1 MKNIYMVQ
9 PSNTY
14 SGQNFKAAYLPY
26 AAGLL
31 VANAFTNETVKSN
44 YEFKRFIFIREKTE
58 KALASLENPA
68 IVGFSNYV
76 WNTKYNLTLAEKI
89 KEKYPDCI
97 IIFGGHNVAGGE
109 NSFLDKYD
117 FIDFLIRGEGEEAF
131 CNLLCELCKETPDY
145 SSVSNL
151 SYRSEGKAIHNPVET
166 LTRIDYPSPYLTG
179 LFDDIY
185 KENPDMQLD
194 AILETSRGCPNS
206 CAYCDWGCNNQK
218 IKRFPIERIY
228 AEIDWL
234 AAHKTK
240 FIWGADAN
248 FGAFERDL
256 DIVDYFVSVR
266 EKTGYPER
274 LRINYAKANPLRVFE
289 INKQLEQHNLTK
301 QGATISFQSLN
312 PETLEN
318 IGRKNMDLDSFSELL
333 SLYRKEG
340 ITIYSELIVGLP
352 GETYESFCSGIGKL
366 LAAGQHRLITT
377 YICVLLP
384 NSPMADPDYMEK
396 HGIISVEVPF
406 LVAHTNDED
415 DVVETTSYIIGTN
428 TMCPEDWIK
437 SNIFTCFEE
446 SYHHFGILKFIAI
459 YLFTKYNVPYEKFY
473 NDIINSALEDKNSVA
488 YSAYQKL
495 YSYYKSITE
504 SKPISLYQNDIFG
517 DLSWSNNLLTFL
529 DTIYRLDTFYDEIRP
544 LLQGYGV
551 PENIID
557 ELIRY
562 QKTALKLPGRNNFG
576 EDFSYNW
583 HDYFKGII
591 EDCPIE
597 LSEKPNT
604 VRVMNKS
611 VPDNWKEWALESVWF
626 NKNGITF
633 NPVVKV
639 EYK

>member
-9 PSNTY
+9 PSSTY
-14 SGQNFKAAYLPY
+14 SGVNFKAAYLPY
-26 AAGLL
+26 ASGLL
-31 VANAFTNETVKSN
+31 IANAFTNDTVKSN
-44 YEFKRFIFIREKTE
+44 YNFKRFIFVREKIE
-58 KALASLENPA
+58 NALNSLEKPA

-109 NSFLDKYD
+109 NSFLDKYT

-131 CNLLCELCKETPDY
+131 CRLLCELCKEAPDY
-145 SSVSNL
+145 SSVNNL
-151 SYRSEGKAIHNPVET
+151 SYRNKEKVIHNPVVT
-166 LTRIDYPSPYLTG
+166 LTRTDFPSPYLTG
-179 LFDDIY
+179 LFDSIY
-185 KENPDMQLD
+185 EENPDMQLD

-218 IKRFPIERIY
+218 VKLYPTERIY

-240 FIWGADAN
+240 FIWGADSN

-256 DIVDYFVSVR
+256 DIVKYFVNVR
-266 EKTGYPER
+266 EKTGYPEK
-274 LRINYAKANPLRVFE
+274 LRINYAKTNPLKVFE
-289 INKQLEQHNLTK
+289 IKKQLEQHNLSK

-318 IGRKNMDLDSFSELL
+318 IGRKNMDLDSFSEIL

-352 GETYESFCSGIGKL
+352 GETYESFCNGIGKL
-366 LAAGQHRLITT
+366 LTAGQHRLITT

-384 NSPMADPDYMEK
+384 NSPMADPEYMKK

-459 YLFTKYNVPYEKFY
+459 YLYTKHNIPYEKFY
-473 NDIINSALEDKNSVA
+473 NDVINSAFTDENSVVC
-488 YSAYQKL
+488 SAYRKL
-495 YSYYKSITE
+495 YNHYKSITE
-504 SKPISLYQNDIFG
+504 GKPISLYRNDLFG
-517 DLSWSNNLLTFL
+517 DISWSNNLLAFM
-529 DTIYRLDTFYDEIRP
+529 DTIYRADTFYAEIRP
-544 LLQGYGV
+544 LLESYGV
-551 PENIID
+551 TENIID

-562 QKTALKLPGRNNFG
+562 QKTALKLPGRNNFS
-576 EDFSYNW
+576 ETFSYNW
-583 HDYFKGII
+583 HDYFNGII
-591 EDCPIE
+591 DDRPVE
-597 LSEKPNT
+597 LEEKTNILK
-604 VRVMNKS
+604 VMNKS
-611 VPDNWKEWALESVWF
+611 VPYNWKDWALESVWF

-633 NPVVKV
+633 NPVIKV
-639 EYK
+639 EYI